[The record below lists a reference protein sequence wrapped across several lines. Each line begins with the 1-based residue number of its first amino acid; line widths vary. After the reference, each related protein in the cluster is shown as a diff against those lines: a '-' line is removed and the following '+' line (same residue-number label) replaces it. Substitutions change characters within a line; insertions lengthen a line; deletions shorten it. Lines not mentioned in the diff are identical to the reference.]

1 MAKNNF
7 PQSRLDE
14 VPEETVQQLVTS
26 LKELHELGRPKTD
39 EETKERIDE
48 YFSFCERSSLRP
60 GIESLCLALHITRT
74 TLYRWANGQDR
85 SSYRQ
90 ELVQSAKGFIG
101 AFIEQLLMSGKIS
114 PPSGI
119 FLMKNWLSYKDAISI
134 EESIPKTEDM
144 EMLLALQSNGI
155 DFSSNPYKTEDPNDL
170 GYATYKANK
179 NDPKTQQYAQYDRE
193 FYPTTDNRTLGL
205 A

>member
-39 EETKERIDE
+39 EEIKKRIDE

-74 TLYRWANGQDR
+74 TLYRWANGQDC
-85 SSYRQ
+85 STYRQ

-134 EESIPKTEDM
+134 EETIPKTEDTGRRITL
-144 EMLLALQSNGI
+144 EELKGRVPKL
-155 DFSSNPYKTEDPNDL
+155 PKEDGMQEYN
-170 GYATYKANK
+170 
-179 NDPKTQQYAQYDRE
+179 E
-193 FYPTTDNRTLGL
+193 
-205 A
+205 